1 MRVGFIAGAFDV
13 IHPGYVSMFWEARSN
28 CDHLIVALHRDPTI
42 ERPEKMK
49 LVLDYWDRFNTLNA
63 IKYIDQIIPYDTE
76 ADLVVILERVKP
88 HVRFLGDDYLGKQV
102 TGSHLNIPIQ
112 YLDRSHGWSTT
123 LFKQKIKQSIDE

>member
-1 MRVGFIAGAFDV
+1 MRVGFVAGAFDV
-13 IHPGYVSMFWEARSN
+13 IHPGYVDMFYQAKSD
-28 CDHLIVALHRDPTI
+28 CDYLIVALHRDPTI

-76 ADLVVILERVKP
+76 SDLVAILERVKP
-88 HVRFLGDDYLGKQV
+88 HVRFLGDDYLGKQA
-102 TGSHLNIPIQ
+102 TGSHLNIPIR

-123 LFKQKIKQSIDE
+123 LFKQKIKHMTND